1 MIAKLSWKNIWRSR
15 RRSLTVIGAI
25 TIGVWALIFM
35 IGFYNSFGDAFIRS
49 AVNYEFAHL
58 QVHHEKYIDDPELK
72 YTLEDFEQLESQL
85 TTFGE
90 INAYS
95 DRIKVNA
102 MLASPKT
109 NTGIQVYGIDPAKEA
124 ATTQLSKHLI
134 EGTYFEKVKRNPILI
149 SHKLAEKLKVK
160 IRSKVVLTFQ
170 DRTNEI
176 TAAAFRVEGI
186 FKSKSPTINEGVVYV
201 RQTDL
206 ANLALMDQPH
216 EIGILLHNSDA
227 IDSTKLQLTSLTSNK
242 VRSYKEVAPQFSLME
257 ESSAMSTRIMT
268 IIMML
273 ALLFGIIN
281 TMLMAVLERTR
292 EIGMLR
298 SIGMHKS
305 KVFFMILLETLFLG
319 MIGGPIGC
327 LFGLAT
333 ITWLNSKGLD
343 MSAYADA
350 LEQYGAEA
358 IFYPAMEGSEYASLM
373 LIVIVTAFVG
383 AIYPALKAINLNPLE
398 AIRKL

>member
-25 TIGVWALIFM
+25 TMGVWALIFM

-49 AVNYEFAHL
+49 AVNYEFGHL
-58 QVHHEKYIDDPELK
+58 QVHHEKYIEDPELK
-72 YTLEDFEQLESQL
+72 YALEDFEQLESQL
-85 TTFGE
+85 SK
-90 INAYS
+90 IDAISAYS
-95 DRIKVNA
+95 DRLKVNA

-109 NTGIQVYGIDPAKEA
+109 STGIQVYGIDPGKEA
-124 ATTQLSKHLI
+124 ATTQLSDLLI
-134 EGTYFEKVKRNPILI
+134 EGTYFEKFKRNPILI
-149 SHKLAEKLKVK
+149 SSKLANKLKVK

-170 DRTNEI
+170 DRTHEI

-186 FKSKSPTINEGVVYV
+186 FDSKSPTINESVVYV
-201 RQTDL
+201 KQADL
-206 ANLALMDQPH
+206 AKLALIDQPH
-216 EIGILLHNSDA
+216 ELGIRLREAQA
-227 IDSTKLQLTSLTSNK
+227 IDSTQIQLISLTDNK
-242 VRSYKEVAPQFSLME
+242 VRSYKEVAPQFNLME

-268 IIMML
+268 LIMML

-305 KVFFMILLETLFLG
+305 KVFSMILLETLFLG

-327 LFGLAT
+327 LLGWAT
-333 ITWLNSKGLD
+333 NTWLNSRGLD

-358 IFYPAMEGSEYASLM
+358 IFYPVMEGGEYASLM
-373 LIVIVTAFVG
+373 LTVIITAFVG
-383 AIYPALKAINLNPLE
+383 AIYPALKAIHLNPLE

>member
-1 MIAKLSWKNIWRSR
+1 MIVKLSWKNIWRSK

-35 IGFYNSFGDAFIRS
+35 IAFYNSFGDAFIRS
-49 AVNYEFAHL
+49 AVNHEYGHI
-58 QVHHEKYIDDPELK
+58 QIHHERYIEEPELK
-72 YTLEDFEQLESQL
+72 YPLNEFDQLETQL
-85 TTFGE
+85 NV
-90 INAYS
+90 IDDIAAYS

-109 NTGIQVYGIDPAKEA
+109 TTGIQVFGIDPAREA
-124 ATTQLSKHLI
+124 QTTQLSTQLV
-134 EGTYFEKVKRNPILI
+134 EGTYFKKFKRNPILI
-149 SHKLAEKLKVK
+149 SSKLADKLKVK
-160 IRSKVVLTFQ
+160 IKSKVVLTFQ

-186 FKSKSPTINEGVVYV
+186 FDSKSPTINGGVVYV
-201 RQTDL
+201 RKSDL
-206 ANLALMDQPH
+206 AQLTLMDQPH
-216 EIGILLHNSDA
+216 EVGILLTSAQA
-227 IDSTKLQLTSLTSNK
+227 IDSTRLQIADLTNNK
-242 VRSYKEVAPQFSLME
+242 VRSYKEVAPQFNLME

-305 KVFFMILLETLFLG
+305 RVFSMILTETLFLG
-319 MIGGPIGC
+319 MLGGPIGC
-327 LFGLAT
+327 LLGFAT
-333 ITWLNSKGLD
+333 ISWLNKNGLD

-350 LEQYGAEA
+350 LEQYGAEV
-358 IFYPAMEGSEYASLM
+358 IFYPAMVGSEYASLM

-383 AIYPALKAINLNPLE
+383 AIYPALKAIHLNPLE

>member
-49 AVNYEFAHL
+49 AVNYEFAHI
-58 QVHHEKYIDDPELK
+58 QVHHKKYIEDPELK
-72 YTLEDFEQLESQL
+72 YALEGFDQLENQL
-85 TTFGE
+85 NTIE
-90 INAYS
+90 AINAYS

-109 NTGIQVYGIDPAKEA
+109 SIGIQVFGIDPEKEA
-124 ATTQLSKHLI
+124 ATTRLSELLI
-134 EGTYFEKVKRNPILI
+134 EGSYFEKFKRNPILI
-149 SHKLAEKLKVK
+149 SSKLADKLKVK

-170 DRTNEI
+170 DQTNEI

-201 RQTDL
+201 KQADL
-206 ANLALMDQPH
+206 AKLALVDQPH
-216 EIGILLHNSDA
+216 ELGILLHSSEA
-227 IDSTKLQLTSLTSNK
+227 IDSTQLEISNLTTNK
-242 VRSYKEVAPQFSLME
+242 VRSYKEVAPQFNLME

-305 KVFFMILLETLFLG
+305 KVFSMILLETLFLG

-327 LFGLAT
+327 LFGLGT
-333 ITWLNSKGLD
+333 ITWLNSRGLD

-358 IFYPAMEGSEYASLM
+358 IFYPAMEGGEYASLM

-383 AIYPALKAINLNPLE
+383 SIYPALKAIHLNPLE